1 MDKDAQTFKNNLYIE
16 CKEMII
22 LNTDNLP
29 HSSGIYM
36 VINKINYM
44 KYIGQA
50 KDIYKRFKS
59 HHLSDYKNPK
69 NSSYNTKFYQAL
81 RKYGID
87 NFDIIIL
94 TLCPENKL
102 DELEIEYIAKF
113 DTYKHGYNSTL
124 GGQNWSNNIHS
135 KETELKRQKTREQ
148 NQSLKSENH
157 PRAKMTNQEVI
168 NVRQRYINGET
179 IDQIYKDYKD
189 RYSSK
194 DTFKRIVLGETYK
207 NVGNIPSKSQIRHT
221 NAKLTDQQVR
231 EIRKRYETEKIS
243 YAKLGEEYGISSS
256 SVYQIIKRKT
266 YQHIK

>member
-1 MDKDAQTFKNNLYIE
+1 
-16 CKEMII
+16 MIF

-36 VINKINYM
+36 IINKINHI

-50 KDIYKRFKS
+50 KDIYKRIKS

-81 RKYGID
+81 RKYSID

-113 DTYKHGYNSTL
+113 DTYKHGYNSTP

-168 NVRQRYINGET
+168 DVRQRYINGES
-179 IDQIYKDYKD
+179 IDNIYKDYKE
-189 RYSSK
+189 RYSNK

-207 NVGNIPSKSQIRHT
+207 DVGNIPSKSQIRHT

>member
-1 MDKDAQTFKNNLYIE
+1 MDKDEKKKKNNLYIK
-16 CKEMII
+16 CKEMIF
-22 LNTDNLP
+22 LNTNNLP

-36 VINKINYM
+36 IINKINHI

-50 KDIYKRFKS
+50 KDIYKRIKS

-113 DTYKHGYNSTL
+113 DTYKHGYNSTP
-124 GGQNWSNNIHS
+124 GGQKWSNNIHS

-168 NVRQRYINGET
+168 DVRQRYINGES
-179 IDQIYKDYKD
+179 IDSIYKDYKE
-189 RYSSK
+189 RYSNK

-207 NVGNIPSKSQIRHT
+207 DVGNIPSKSQIRHT